1 MIEWFV
7 ESSRYLLSLPVTR
20 ILAVIADFGLIT
32 LLIYGLLYFLRGT
45 RSANVLFGIT
55 TFLALAALLANL
67 LDLTVISALLNGLW
81 PILGTAI
88 IVIFQPEIRRFFAEA
103 GGLFNTNRNATSK
116 NVISNVVSALENMAA
131 SKTGALIVFERNIGL
146 ENLLKT
152 SVRLDAKAD
161 ALLLQTIFFKNS
173 PLHDCAVIIRGD
185 RIVAANAVLP
195 LAPPEST
202 KISVEKLGTR
212 HRAAIGITEET
223 DAVAVVV
230 SEERGTIRV
239 AKGGEFMRLKSG
251 ETLNSLLAELLQQR
265 NETDSEKKSYW
276 KVFREALLRKKTGN
290 GEEK

>member
-67 LDLTVISALLNGLW
+67 LELTVISALLSGLW

-103 GGLFNTNRNATSK
+103 GGIFASQYYKNRNEASK
-116 NVISNVVSALENMAA
+116 DVISNVVTALESMAT

-146 ENLLKT
+146 EGLLKT
-152 SVRLDAKAD
+152 SVRLDAKVD
-161 ALLLQTIFFKNS
+161 ALLLETIFFKNS
-173 PLHDCAVIIRGD
+173 A
-185 RIVAANAVLP
+185 
-195 LAPPEST
+195 T
-202 KISVEKLGTR
+202 
-212 HRAAIGITEET
+212 
-223 DAVAVVV
+223 
-230 SEERGTIRV
+230 
-239 AKGGEFMRLKSG
+239 SG
-251 ETLNSLLAELLQQR
+251 VM
-265 NETDSEKKSYW
+265 D
-276 KVFREALLRKKTGN
+276 
-290 GEEK
+290 

>member
-1 MIEWFV
+1 M
-7 ESSRYLLSLPVTR
+7 SLPVTR

-67 LDLTVISALLNGLW
+67 LALTVISALLNGLW

-230 SEERGTIRV
+230 SEERGTILV

>member
-239 AKGGEFMRLKSG
+239 AKGGEFMSLKSG

>member
-239 AKGGEFMRLKSG
+239 SKGGEFMRLKSG

>member
-230 SEERGTIRV
+230 SEERGTILV
-239 AKGGEFMRLKSG
+239 ANGGDFMKLKPG

-265 NETDSEKKSYW
+265 IQPDSEKKSYW

>member
-67 LDLTVISALLNGLW
+67 LALTVISALLNGLW

-173 PLHDCAVIIRGD
+173 PLHDCAVVIRGD

-230 SEERGTIRV
+230 SEERGTILV

>member
-67 LDLTVISALLNGLW
+67 LALTVISALLNGLW

-230 SEERGTIRV
+230 SEERGTILV

>member
-202 KISVEKLGTR
+202 KISVEKRGTR

-230 SEERGTIRV
+230 SEERGTILV

>member
-131 SKTGALIVFERNIGL
+131 SKTGALIVFGRNIGL

>member
-1 MIEWFV
+1 MIECFV

>member
-230 SEERGTIRV
+230 SEERGTILV

-265 NETDSEKKSYW
+265 NVTDSEKKSYW

>member
-67 LDLTVISALLNGLW
+67 LALTVISALLNGLW

>member
-230 SEERGTIRV
+230 SEERGTILV